1 MLVRVASAGQYVTSI
16 KVYSSLQ
23 NRAAIQVTKLII
35 QSSSFQCLWWL
46 LKSATMEER
55 ETEKVI
61 VGNTTLHPKF
71 LSGLAVIIWV
81 H

>member
-1 MLVRVASAGQYVTSI
+1 MKAASAGQYVTSI

-23 NRAAIQVTKLII
+23 NRAAIQVTKLM
-35 QSSSFQCLWWL
+35 SHPSSFQCLWWL
-46 LKSATMEER
+46 LKSATMAER

-61 VGNTTLHPKF
+61 VGTTTLHPKC

>member
-61 VGNTTLHPKF
+61 VGNTALHPKF